1 MLWFMTLCI
10 KKGEY
15 LLRRKNALFIFCFG
29 VFVMATVAN
38 AQTYQWVDDHGVV
51 HLSDSPPSQGI
62 STLVEIESPANFKR
76 NPPTNLPSAQNTPNS
91 ESGNVPA
98 AAAEERTEP
107 QNITVE
113 LYTTIWCPYCK
124 DARNFFRSRGI
135 SFTEYDIEKD
145 EEAAR
150 RKNDLDGGRG
160 VPFVVICDQKIR
172 GFSTIAYERAL
183 ASCGQ

>member
-1 MLWFMTLCI
+1 
-10 KKGEY
+10 
-15 LLRRKNALFIFCFG
+15 LLMRKNALFIFCFG

-38 AQTYQWVDDHGVV
+38 AQTYQWVDDRGVV
-51 HLSDSPPSQGI
+51 HLSDSPAPQG
-62 STLVEIESPANFKR
+62 TKALVEIESNANFK
-76 NPPTNLPSAQNTPNS
+76 PKPSSNLPSAQNTPNS
-91 ESGNVPA
+91 ESVNAPT

-113 LYTTIWCPYCK
+113 LYTTSWCPYCN
-124 DARNFFRSRGI
+124 DARIFFSSRGI
-135 SFTEYDIEKD
+135 SFSEYDIEKD
-145 EEAAR
+145 EVAAR

-160 VPFVVICDQKIR
+160 VPFAVICDQKIR

>member
-1 MLWFMTLCI
+1 MLI
-10 KKGEY
+10 
-15 LLRRKNALFIFCFG
+15 RKNALFIVCFV

-51 HLSDSPPSQGI
+51 HLSDSPPLQDSNA
-62 STLVEIESPANFKR
+62 LVKIESHANFK
-76 NPPTNLPSAQNTPNS
+76 PKPSSNLPSTQNTPNS
-91 ESGNVPA
+91 ESGNAPTE
-98 AAAEERTEP
+98 AAEERTEP

-113 LYTTIWCPYCK
+113 LYTTSWCPYCK

-135 SFTEYDIEKD
+135 SFSEYDIEKD

-150 RKNDLDGGRG
+150 RKNELDGGRG
-160 VPFVVICDQKIR
+160 VPFAVICDQKIR

>member
-1 MLWFMTLCI
+1 M
-10 KKGEY
+10 
-15 LLRRKNALFIFCFG
+15 RKNALFIFCFG
-29 VFVMATVAN
+29 VFVMAIVAN

-51 HLSDSPPSQGI
+51 HLSDSPPLQG
-62 STLVEIESPANFKR
+62 SNALVEIESHANFK
-76 NPPTNLPSAQNTPNS
+76 PKPSPNLPSAPQNTPNS
-91 ESGNVPA
+91 ESGNAPT

-107 QNITVE
+107 HNITVE
-113 LYTTIWCPYCK
+113 LYTTSWCPYCK
-124 DARNFFRSRGI
+124 DARKFFLSRGI
-135 SFTEYDIEKD
+135 SFSEYDIEKD

-150 RKNDLDGGRG
+150 RKNELDGGRG

>member
-1 MLWFMTLCI
+1 MLM
-10 KKGEY
+10 
-15 LLRRKNALFIFCFG
+15 RKNALFIFCFG

-51 HLSDSPPSQGI
+51 HLSDSPAPQG
-62 STLVEIESPANFKR
+62 TKALVKIESHANFKPK
-76 NPPTNLPSAQNTPNS
+76 PPSNLPSTQNTPNS
-91 ESGNVPA
+91 ESGNAPTE
-98 AAAEERTEP
+98 AAEERTEP

-113 LYTTIWCPYCK
+113 LYTTSWCPYCK

-135 SFTEYDIEKD
+135 SFSEYDIEKD

-150 RKNDLDGGRG
+150 RKNELDGGRG
-160 VPFVVICDQKIR
+160 VPFAVICDQKIR
-172 GFSTIAYERAL
+172 GFSTTAYERAL

>member
-1 MLWFMTLCI
+1 M
-10 KKGEY
+10 
-15 LLRRKNALFIFCFG
+15 RKNGFFIFCFG
-29 VFVMATVAN
+29 VFVMSTGAN

-51 HLSDSPPSQGI
+51 HLSDSPPSQG
-62 STLVEIESPANFKR
+62 TNALVKIESHANFK
-76 NPPTNLPSAQNTPNS
+76 PKPTTNLPSAQNTPNS
-91 ESGNVPA
+91 ESGNAPT
-98 AAAEERTEP
+98 AAAEERTEL
-107 QNITVE
+107 QNPTVE
-113 LYTTIWCPYCK
+113 LYTTSWCPYSK

-135 SFTEYDIEKD
+135 SFSEYDIEKD

-172 GFSTIAYERAL
+172 GFSTLAYERAL

>member
-1 MLWFMTLCI
+1 M
-10 KKGEY
+10 
-15 LLRRKNALFIFCFG
+15 RKNALFIVCFV
-29 VFVMATVAN
+29 VFAMATVAN

-51 HLSDSPPSQGI
+51 HLADSPPPQGANA
-62 STLVEIESPANFKR
+62 LVEVQSPANFK
-76 NPPTNLPSAQNTPNS
+76 PKLPSSLPSAQYTPNS
-91 ESGNVPA
+91 ERGNAPT

-113 LYTTIWCPYCK
+113 LYTTSWCPYCK

-135 SFTEYDIEKD
+135 YFSEYDIEKD

-150 RKNDLDGGRG
+150 RKNELDGGRG
-160 VPFVVICDQKIR
+160 VPFAVICDQKIR

>member
-1 MLWFMTLCI
+1 M
-10 KKGEY
+10 
-15 LLRRKNALFIFCFG
+15 RKNALFIFCFG

-51 HLSDSPPSQGI
+51 HLSDSPAPQG
-62 STLVEIESPANFKR
+62 TKALVKIESHANFK
-76 NPPTNLPSAQNTPNS
+76 PKPSSNLSSAQNTPNS
-91 ESGNVPA
+91 ESVNAPT
-98 AAAEERTEP
+98 AAAEERTKT

-113 LYTTIWCPYCK
+113 LYTTSWCPYCN
-124 DARNFFRSRGI
+124 DARIFFRSRGI
-135 SFTEYDIEKD
+135 SFSEYDIEKD
-145 EEAAR
+145 EGAAR

-160 VPFVVICDQKIR
+160 VPFAVICDQKIR